1 MSMEIKTEEEEVVI
15 SSIEKAKNDLKAIES
30 DYEVQYPS
38 AQPSEDNMPQYKA
51 VERPT
56 YDQIKE
62 EAVNALGAYETTS
75 KKEIQNDFAAQ
86 IQQIANKE
94 QEVLVDTEQK
104 SEAIQSEKIDDVERH
119 KANMI
124 YQGLERSSIA
134 GIKEE
139 TIKSDYDAQLVE
151 LIEKSQLALTEL
163 ELKKSM
169 AQNEMNIALEKFDIA
184 YAAKL
189 EKKIEELSKNY
200 DKEIVELE
208 KYNTEIAELRN
219 KRNQEWQKWVTAKTS
234 EINAQKSRAKVEYLI
249 DLVKTLSK
257 EEAIELIEDAEII
270 ASLGDHYQIVL
281 DYVNRRK

>member
-104 SEAIQSEKIDDVERH
+104 SEAIQSEKIDDVEGH

>member
-1 MSMEIKTEEEEVVI
+1 MSMEIKTEEEEFVI

-75 KKEIQNDFAAQ
+75 KKEIQNDFATQ

-104 SEAIQSEKIDDVERH
+104 SEAIQSEKIDDVEKH

-189 EKKIEELSKNY
+189 EKKIEEISKNY

>member
-1 MSMEIKTEEEEVVI
+1 MSMEIRTEEDEVVI

-94 QEVLVDTEQK
+94 QEVLVDAEQK
-104 SEAIQSEKIDDVERH
+104 SEAIQSEKIDDVEGH

-189 EKKIEELSKNY
+189 EKKIEEISKNY

>member
-1 MSMEIKTEEEEVVI
+1 M
-15 SSIEKAKNDLKAIES
+15 
-30 DYEVQYPS
+30 Y
-38 AQPSEDNMPQYKA
+38 
-51 VERPT
+51 R
-56 YDQIKE
+56 
-62 EAVNALGAYETTS
+62 
-75 KKEIQNDFAAQ
+75 
-86 IQQIANKE
+86 
-94 QEVLVDTEQK
+94 
-104 SEAIQSEKIDDVERH
+104 
-119 KANMI
+119 
-124 YQGLERSSIA
+124 
-134 GIKEE
+134 
-139 TIKSDYDAQLVE
+139 
-151 LIEKSQLALTEL
+151 
-163 ELKKSM
+163 
-169 AQNEMNIALEKFDIA
+169 KFDIA

-189 EKKIEELSKNY
+189 EKKIEEISKNY